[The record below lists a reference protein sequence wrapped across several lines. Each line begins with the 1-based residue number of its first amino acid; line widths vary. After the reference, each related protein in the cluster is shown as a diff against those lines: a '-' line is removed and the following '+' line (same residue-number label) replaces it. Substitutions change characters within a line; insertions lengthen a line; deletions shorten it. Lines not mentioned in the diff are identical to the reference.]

1 LDVRF
6 LKIAIK
12 ATLDAKKISHLARKV
27 LEAPTSL
34 KINFSTIEVGLH
46 CSFHP
51 EKTSLYP
58 LYHSLLGK
66 ISYSREYR

>member
-1 LDVRF
+1 M
-6 LKIAIK
+6 LKI
-12 ATLDAKKISHLARKV
+12 SPLARKV

-34 KINFSTIEVGLH
+34 EISFSTIEVDLR

-51 EKTSLYP
+51 ENTS

-66 ISYSREYR
+66 ISYSTENR